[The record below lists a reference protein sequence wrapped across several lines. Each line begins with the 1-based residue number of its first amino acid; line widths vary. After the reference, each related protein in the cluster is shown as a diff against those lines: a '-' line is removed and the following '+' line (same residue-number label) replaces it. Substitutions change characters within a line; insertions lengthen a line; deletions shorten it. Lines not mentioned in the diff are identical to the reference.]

1 MSHEECIKKF
11 FKLDI
16 YMIPDYVFKLD
27 LDYLSRI
34 ISECMSRSYQILP
47 ISLLEPNESR
57 KVLKLI
63 KAELTNFTRQETES
77 EYEPSDDEQY
87 ESDGSGE
94 EIAI

>member
-16 YMIPDYVFKLD
+16 YMIPDYVFRLN

-34 ISECMSRSYQILP
+34 ISECMSRSYQVLP
-47 ISLLEPNESR
+47 ISLLDPNESR

-63 KAELTNFTRQETES
+63 KAELTEFTKQDADS
-77 EYEPSDDEQY
+77 EYNPSDDEQY

-94 EIAI
+94 EISI